1 MSVPTECFLVLVL
14 VFVLIL
20 ILILILILCVRHVQ
34 WFCGAPVV
42 RALRP
47 TYCVPLTVLPST
59 SSRNLGSLDTTAA
72 VRWCDILS
80 SASSTSLHPASHC
93 LFV

>member
-14 VFVLIL
+14 VL

-42 RALRP
+42 EPPPDIACRD
-47 TYCVPLTVLPST
+47 VPST
-59 SSRNLGSLDTTAA
+59 SSRNLGSLDTTVA

-80 SASSTSLHPASHC
+80 SASSTSRTRKP
-93 LFV
+93 LFD